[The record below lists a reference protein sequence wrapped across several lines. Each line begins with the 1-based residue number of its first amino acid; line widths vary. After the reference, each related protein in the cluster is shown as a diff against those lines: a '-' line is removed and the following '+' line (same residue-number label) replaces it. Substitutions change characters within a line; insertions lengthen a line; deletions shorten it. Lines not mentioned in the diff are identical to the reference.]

1 MLTALVSDLLSA
13 REPVDRS
20 DILVLAERWG
30 LYVDLNLDTLKR
42 EMIEFLESS
51 GFAVFRSR
59 PGGLEG
65 LPMVMWDCQRYPDYQ
80 MFLETARK
88 AGCKMILF
96 ASRDFEEAEME
107 EALEQLDEC
116 DLPAEERVDLERRLR
131 GVRGYEG
138 ITCSLELAFDHHARM
153 YVYELRPD
161 WYEDF
166 LTVCDEITSHLPV
179 EEEEED
185 DSLGGFYSNN

>member
-1 MLTALVSDLLSA
+1 
-13 REPVDRS
+13 
-20 DILVLAERWG
+20 
-30 LYVDLNLDTLKR
+30 VDLNLDTLKH
-42 EMIEFLESS
+42 EILEYLEGS
-51 GFAVFRSR
+51 GFAVFQSR

-116 DLPAEERVDLERRLR
+116 ELPAEERVELERRLR
-131 GVRGYEG
+131 GARGYEG
-138 ITCSLELAFDHHARM
+138 VTCSLELAFDHHARM
-153 YVYELRPD
+153 HVYELRPD

-166 LTVCDEITSHLPV
+166 LTVCDEIASHLPV

-185 DSLGGFYSNN
+185 DPLGGFYSNN